1 MQHSAP
7 SWAGMS
13 TGGFSVLA
21 RSTICTWPECVPGKA
36 NRELLLFGHSTH
48 RPEEDK
54 ERKRASVENVTHLKN
69 STSTKK
75 KKKKDL
81 LLLNKRNIFSH

>member
-1 MQHSAP
+1 M
-7 SWAGMS
+7 
-13 TGGFSVLA
+13 LA

-75 KKKKDL
+75 KKKRFVALKQ
-81 LLLNKRNIFSH
+81 KEHF